1 MSVRF
6 AAEAYRG
13 VFMNFGMILQVIV
26 AAGGMGTQR
35 RNYLKKFG
43 TKLRGV
49 SR

>member
-26 AAGGMGTQR
+26 AAGGMGTQE
-35 RNYLKKFG
+35 
-43 TKLRGV
+43 KLSEEV
-49 SR
+49 WNET